1 MNKLIRI
8 LALPALLSTG
18 VALLPGCGGGN
29 SGISTTTPA
38 RFAGTYNGTFSGTT
52 TSKSPQPGV
61 AVTGTF
67 TAISDQ
73 NGILS
78 GTLVQPG
85 VGSFPLTGT
94 IGNNGALLASATVG
108 TSQVATLRGTVAN
121 KSGGYIISGT
131 FTTNFGTTT
140 VVSGTVTGTRT
151 STSTVSSTPVP
162 TGTPNPT
169 PVA

>member
-38 RFAGTYNGTFSGTT
+38 RFAG
-52 TSKSPQPGV
+52 
-61 AVTGTF
+61 